1 MSRQNATPASL
12 HGSLP
17 SVGRSSPCCR
27 PVSSRHEFGAVSVRG
42 LPAAALLFLLVYILC
57 LRQSCFYSLFACDKR
72 SSYWVGSSVKRASL
86 PFGSFARSVRFFP
99 RVQFISFRDFGSFL
113 SACPGSFLSESS
125 VPFRA
130 FGSVFHLDSGGRSHW
145 LATVSMMD
153 LATMT
158 IWYMSSAQV
167 HS

>member
-12 HGSLP
+12 HDSLP
-17 SVGRSSPCCR
+17 PCGQILPLLPSGVLSTRVWRGFCKRSARCC
-27 PVSSRHEFGAVSVRG
+27 PS
-42 LPAAALLFLLVYILC
+42 FLLVYIVC
-57 LRQSCFYSLFACDKR
+57 LSQSCFYSLFACDKC

-125 VPFRA
+125 ASFRA
-130 FGSVFHLDSGGRSHW
+130 FGSVFLLDSGGRSHW